1 MKDADLEFK
10 SIQRLAFMDKLKPL
24 LFHYEMN
31 HFTPIFRSDP
41 LTNKRLT
48 TERRWHPKVPWK
60 PVCQSSLIKSS
71 HHAGRLRIL
80 FL

>member
-48 TERRWHPKVPWK
+48 TERR
-60 PVCQSSLIKSS
+60 
-71 HHAGRLRIL
+71 
-80 FL
+80 